1 VKAQLIRY
9 PRDKFDIAVGQT
21 RAALRVD
28 IGGEIIE
35 VRRIFNWQWE
45 GMFNKEGSLERYLIN
60 TVVEEIRAKIYDTL
74 KANNV

>member
-1 VKAQLIRY
+1 MKAQLIRY

-35 VRRIFNWQWE
+35 VRHIINWQWE
-45 GMFNKEGSLERYLIN
+45 GMFNKEGSLERYLIEK
-60 TVVEEIRAKIYDTL
+60 VIGEIRAKLYYTL

>member
-1 VKAQLIRY
+1 MKAQLIRY

-28 IGGEIIE
+28 IGGELIE
-35 VRRIFNWQWE
+35 VRHIVNWQWE

-60 TVVEEIRAKIYDTL
+60 MVVEEIRAKIYDTL